1 MNLRQAV
8 AMGAAVAKA
17 GLAIAALLA
26 LCAPPALAQDL
37 KTYGKKGSYE
47 DVKFELNDAIIRRGL
62 AIDYTGQINKML
74 ERTGADVG
82 STKKIYANAEFFMFC
97 SAKLSRDMIEADPA
111 NLGYCPYVIFLYEV
125 ADKPGEIVVG
135 YRRPSP
141 KGDAASQK
149 ALAAIDT
156 LLDGIVKDAAK

>member
-1 MNLRQAV
+1 MPFV
-8 AMGAAVAKA
+8 KGALMLG
-17 GLAIAALLA
+17 GLLLA
-26 LCAPPALAQDL
+26 ATSNVSAQEL
-37 KTYGKKGSYE
+37 KTYSKKGGYE

-62 AIDYTGQINKML
+62 AIDYTGHINKML

-82 STKKIYANAEFFMFC
+82 STKRVYNNAEFFMFC

-111 NLGYCPYVIFLYEV
+111 NVGYCPYVIFLYEA

-135 YRRPSP
+135 YRRPQP

-156 LLDGIVKDAAK
+156 LLDGIVKEAVQ